1 MCIRDRGYGSNDPEI
16 TINVIGVNGQKAMI
30 TFSRYDQ
37 AVKGIGFNAS
47 MEIQEMMDKIME
59 QEAENWVQGGQL
71 NGEREELVVK

>member
-1 MCIRDRGYGSNDPEI
+1 
-16 TINVIGVNGQKAMI
+16 MI

-59 QEAENWVQGGQL
+59 QEAENWVQGGRL